1 MILHGNDGFQPAALI
16 YDWCALARS
25 PLRLIIAGTLL
36 ALAVTTLV
44 ARQGSAPRAALPFT
58 VVSSD
63 ARRPLAA
70 SFVGETVMVSLDD
83 LAALFQLAVR
93 EDAIA
98 GGVTVGYKG
107 RTVILTAGQA
117 LASAGGRLVSLPAP
131 PVRDGRR
138 WLVPVEFVNRAL
150 GPIYDARLD
159 VRKNSRLVLVGDV
172 RVPRVSV
179 RQETSGA
186 LTRVI
191 FSINPKAPYTISQEP
206 GRVLVRIDADAI
218 DAGLPTF
225 TPLPLLQSI
234 HLSEA
239 GQTIALDV
247 GPRFGSYRASAAAQ
261 EEGGVQV
268 IVDLSAAAAEQ
279 APPAPPRGGLPALPV
294 PPLPD
299 LQPPTA
305 QPTAGTLRTIVIDA
319 GHGGDDIGARGATGV
334 LEKDITLALARRL
347 KSALESRLG
356 VRVLLTRDADQSV
369 PLDDRAAL
377 ANNSKADLFVSLHAN
392 ASARQTVSG
401 AQIYF
406 FSADHAADDAQK
418 AVLPPQT
425 LPTLGGG
432 SRVIEMIPWEM
443 AQLRHLGESG
453 SLAGAIEEQCRDRI
467 RMNPNPVLQAPL
479 RVLAGANMPAVIVEV
494 AFLTNPDDEQ
504 QVGSEAFQNILAQAL
519 VDGFL
524 RYRDAAGQ
532 PRPPQ
537 SAAPAPRREPA
548 RRRP

>member
-1 MILHGNDGFQPAALI
+1 M
-16 YDWCALARS
+16 
-25 PLRLIIAGTLL
+25 
-36 ALAVTTLV
+36 
-44 ARQGSAPRAALPFT
+44 
-58 VVSSD
+58 
-63 ARRPLAA
+63 
-70 SFVGETVMVSLDD
+70 
-83 LAALFQLAVR
+83 
-93 EDAIA
+93 
-98 GGVTVGYKG
+98 
-107 RTVILTAGQA
+107 
-117 LASAGGRLVSLPAP
+117 SLPAP

-150 GPIYDARLD
+150 GPIYDAKLD

-179 RQETSGA
+179 RQEPSGA

-225 TPLPLLQSI
+225 SPLPLLQSI
-234 HLSEA
+234 HLSES
-239 GQTIALDV
+239 GQTVALDV
-247 GPRFGSYRASAAAQ
+247 GPRFGSYRTSAAAQ
-261 EEGGVQV
+261 DEGGVQV
-268 IVDLSAAAAEQ
+268 IVDMLPAAAEQ
-279 APPAPPRGGLPALPV
+279 APPALPRGGPPALPV
-294 PPLPD
+294 PPPPD

-305 QPTAGTLRTIVIDA
+305 QPTAGALRTIVIDA
-319 GHGGDDIGARGATGV
+319 GHGGEDTGARGATGI
-334 LEKDITLALARRL
+334 LEKDVTLALAKRL

-356 VRVLLTRDADQSV
+356 VRALLTRDADQSV

-406 FSADHAADDAQK
+406 LYADHAADDAQTS
-418 AVLPPQT
+418 VLPPQT

-453 SLAGAIEEQCRDRI
+453 SLAGAIDEQCRDRI
-467 RMNPNPVLQAPL
+467 RMNPSPVLQAPL

-494 AFLTNPDDEQ
+494 GFLTNPDDEQ
-504 QVGSEAFQNILAQAL
+504 QIGSEAFQNILTQAL

-524 RYRDAAGQ
+524 RYRDAASR
-532 PRPPQ
+532 PRPAQIAVPT
-537 SAAPAPRREPA
+537 PRREPA
-548 RRRP
+548 GRRP

>member
-1 MILHGNDGFQPAALI
+1 M
-16 YDWCALARS
+16 ARS
-25 PLRLIIAGTLL
+25 PSRLIIAGALL
-36 ALAVTTLV
+36 TLAVATAV

-58 VVSSD
+58 VVSAD

-70 SFVGETVMVSLDD
+70 SFVGDTVMVSLDD

-93 EDAIA
+93 EDALA

-150 GPIYDARLD
+150 GPVYDAKLD

-172 RVPRVSV
+172 RVPRVAV
-179 RQETSGA
+179 RQEPTARRRASSSRSTPGPHA
-186 LTRVI
+186 
-191 FSINPKAPYTISQEP
+191 ISQES
-206 GRVLVRIDADAI
+206 GRVLVRFEADAL
-218 DAGLPTF
+218 DAALPTLS
-225 TPLPLLQSI
+225 PLPLLQSI
-234 HLSEA
+234 HLAES
-239 GQTIALDV
+239 GRTIALDL
-247 GPRFGSYRASAAAQ
+247 GPRFGSFRTSLAAQ
-261 EEGGVQV
+261 DEGGVQV
-268 IVDLSAAAAEQ
+268 IVDLLPAAEQ
-279 APPAPPRGGLPALPV
+279 APPRGGPPSLPV
-294 PPLPD
+294 PPPPD
-299 LQPPTA
+299 LQPPVA
-305 QPTAGTLRTIVIDA
+305 QPTAGALRTIVIDA
-319 GHGGDDIGARGATGV
+319 GHGGDDSGARGPTGV

-356 VRVLLTRDADQSV
+356 VRVLLTRDADQAV

-377 ANNSKADLFVSLHAN
+377 ANNSKADLFVSLHVN

-401 AQIYF
+401 AQVYF
-406 FSADHAADDAQK
+406 FSADHAAD
-418 AVLPPQT
+418 AVRKTVLSPQT

-443 AQLRHLGESG
+443 AQLRYLGESG
-453 SLAGAIEEQCRDRI
+453 ALAGTIEEQCRDRV
-467 RMNPNPVLQAPL
+467 RMNPRPVLQAPL
-479 RVLAGANMPAVIVEV
+479 RVLAGANMPAVVIEV
-494 AFLTNPDDEQ
+494 GFLTSPDDAQ
-504 QVGSEAFQNILAQAL
+504 QIVSEAFQNVLTQAL
-519 VDGFL
+519 VDGFV

-532 PRPPQ
+532 PQPPPI
-537 SAAPAPRREPA
+537 AVPAPRQEPI